1 MSASYPAATDGQGV
15 HELPTIAY
23 FLGIAV
29 RMFFNDHDP
38 PHFHVRYQGFR
49 ARSYIRRRSGRRPL
63 AADSHATCEWT
74 ALRREPLMRNWRAAR
89 SDGQLERIGGLE

>member
-1 MSASYPAATDGQGV
+1 M
-15 HELPTIAY
+15 PTIAY

-49 ARSYIRRRSGRRPL
+49 ARVRIADGEVIDGRLSPTVARVQ
-63 AADSHATCEWT
+63 EWT
-74 ALRREPLMRNWRAAR
+74 ALRRDALMRNWQAR
-89 SDGQLERIGGLE
+89 EPTVRSNASRDWNDD